1 MIKCSK
7 KNYNNLKLSI
17 FKSYKSNNFIY
28 KIYYQYKFFILSLL
42 SMETE
47 GRLIINQKPIISPF
61 KIINSKKIKHQNLLY
76 FFIFILILFNVGI
89 IIFIIINKNKSIYQS
104 NFSYGKLL
112 KLINVLS
119 KKLSNLEEIINIKEK
134 RDNLNQLTKSNNIK
148 IKKSNY
154 NIEEN
159 EIFNQKINEKY
170 IKEQSY
176 FCENSNLFYN
186 KEFEDKIKKVEV
198 KLEDKNY
205 NMYVYRK
212 SDVVSGD
219 IITYNN
225 YEKKETKRLIEAL
238 KYVSN
243 KRNIKNENI

>member
-1 MIKCSK
+1 MFW
-7 KNYNNLKLSI
+7 LSDNS
-17 FKSYKSNNFIY
+17 FSSEKY
-28 KIYYQYKFFILSLL
+28 
-42 SMETE
+42 
-47 GRLIINQKPIISPF
+47 RLIINQNPIISPF

-104 NFSYGKLL
+104 NFSNGKLL

-148 IKKSNY
+148 IKKTNY

-186 KEFEDKIKKVEV
+186 KKFEDKIKKVEV

>member
-1 MIKCSK
+1 
-7 KNYNNLKLSI
+7 
-17 FKSYKSNNFIY
+17 
-28 KIYYQYKFFILSLL
+28 
-42 SMETE
+42 METE

-104 NFSYGKLL
+104 NFSNGKLL

-148 IKKSNY
+148 IKKTNY

-186 KEFEDKIKKVEV
+186 KKFEDKIKKVEV

>member
-1 MIKCSK
+1 
-7 KNYNNLKLSI
+7 
-17 FKSYKSNNFIY
+17 
-28 KIYYQYKFFILSLL
+28 
-42 SMETE
+42 METE

-104 NFSYGKLL
+104 NFSNRKLL

-148 IKKSNY
+148 IKKTNY

-176 FCENSNLFYN
+176 FCDNSNLFYN

>member
-1 MIKCSK
+1 
-7 KNYNNLKLSI
+7 
-17 FKSYKSNNFIY
+17 
-28 KIYYQYKFFILSLL
+28 
-42 SMETE
+42 METE

-104 NFSYGKLL
+104 NFSNGKLL

-148 IKKSNY
+148 IKKTNY

-176 FCENSNLFYN
+176 FCENSYLFYN

-205 NMYVYRK
+205 NMYSK
-212 SDVVSGD
+212 W
-219 IITYNN
+219 
-225 YEKKETKRLIEAL
+225 
-238 KYVSN
+238 
-243 KRNIKNENI
+243 